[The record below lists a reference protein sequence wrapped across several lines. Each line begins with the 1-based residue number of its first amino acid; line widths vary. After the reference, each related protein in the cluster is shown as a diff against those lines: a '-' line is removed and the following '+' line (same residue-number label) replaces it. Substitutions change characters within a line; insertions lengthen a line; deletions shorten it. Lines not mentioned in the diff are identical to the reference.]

1 MWKPLKGTIRMN
13 LIGCQAL
20 QNVKKKKEIDSC
32 DLKGILKFQLIV
44 FYSRIKVA
52 HYVWVCVLLHVRH

>member
-44 FYSRIKVA
+44 FYPG
-52 HYVWVCVLLHVRH
+52 